1 MPTTAIRPRQSG
13 MADSLAVRAVAVS
26 ASSGSDP
33 PGKPAPELIIRSMQI
48 TCARRPMSRLMLT
61 RQQAT
66 RSIAQQAHHVVAVG
80 GCFWGAP
87 VVGLRLVGPP
97 PPPPIGVLSSPLP
110 PTTPPRSIKYR
121 CASPHPP
128 PL

>member
-13 MADSLAVRAVAVS
+13 MADALAAGVVAVS
-26 ASSGSDP
+26 ASSGSGP
-33 PGKPAPELIIRSMQI
+33 PGKPAQELIIRSMQI

-80 GCFWGAP
+80 GFFWGAAGVGVRVGGLSP
-87 VVGLRLVGPP
+87 QPPSGVAWGPLAIKRQRRGEKRRVVF
-97 PPPPIGVLSSPLP
+97 SH
-110 PTTPPRSIKYR
+110 
-121 CASPHPP
+121 HP
-128 PL
+128 

>member
-13 MADSLAVRAVAVS
+13 MADSLAARAVAVS

-33 PGKPAPELIIRSMQI
+33 PGKPAQELIIRSMQI

-66 RSIAQQAHHVVAVG
+66 RSIAQQAHHVVAVEVSFLGRAGG
-80 GCFWGAP
+80 GCR
-87 VVGLRLVGPP
+87 VGGPP
-97 PPPPIGVLSSPLP
+97 PRLPSGGAWLPLP
-110 PTTPPRSIKYR
+110 INRQRKDIKKR
-121 CASPHPP
+121 
-128 PL
+128 LGFF